1 MNLKT
6 YNATNTAGSRPH
18 KAIMSISKNGLIRFS
33 QGAVELMDIKAGDQ
47 VQFCQDE
54 NEPENWFIEVVKK
67 GGFPLRDAYG
77 TGGGLLTNASGIKRH
92 LFQSVNYLG
101 ESGTLFIGEQVQ
113 IQKRTFYT
121 LITGFL
127 RNV

>member
-1 MNLKT
+1 
-6 YNATNTAGSRPH
+6 
-18 KAIMSISKNGLIRFS
+18 MSISKNGLIRFS
-33 QGAVELMDIKAGDQ
+33 QGAVELMAIKAGDQ

-54 NEPENWFIEVVKK
+54 DEPENWYVEVVKK

-77 TGGGLLTNASGIKRH
+77 NGGGLLTNASGIKRL
-92 LFQSVNYLG
+92 LFESVNYLG
-101 ESGTLFIGEQVQ
+101 GSGTLPIGEQVLHP
-113 IQKRTFYT
+113 KRTFYT